1 MHENH
6 IPKQTFTGYE
16 SYLGID
22 IDQDDKD
29 GIFVSELWSV
39 ERQRW
44 VTLADTDI
52 DSHKEDLNKILAF
65 NYFESLKQI
74 SDHFKSTKDFCNPE
88 QNLENILDAIN
99 KKLKG
104 FIYEPTN

>member
-29 GIFVSELWSV
+29 GIFVSE
-39 ERQRW
+39 
-44 VTLADTDI
+44 
-52 DSHKEDLNKILAF
+52 
-65 NYFESLKQI
+65 
-74 SDHFKSTKDFCNPE
+74 
-88 QNLENILDAIN
+88 
-99 KKLKG
+99 
-104 FIYEPTN
+104 